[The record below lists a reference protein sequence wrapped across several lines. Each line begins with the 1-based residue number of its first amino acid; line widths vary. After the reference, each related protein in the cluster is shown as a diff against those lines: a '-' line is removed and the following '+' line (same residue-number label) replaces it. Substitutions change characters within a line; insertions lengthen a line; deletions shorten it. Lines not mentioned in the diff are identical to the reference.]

1 MSEGIVMTRVLIV
14 EDSAVSRQLL
24 TRILSSDPDIEVI
37 GTAINGEEALEFL
50 DRQMP
55 DVVTMDII
63 MPRMD
68 GYETTRRIMETKPLP
83 VVIVSASLS
92 REEVER
98 SWKAVDAGAVAVL
111 EKPGFGDIGVKGGNA
126 ERLVETVKLM
136 SQVKVVGRRGRRND
150 VRKGAI
156 TQPPVP
162 PRVQSTQMGETGR
175 GTRVAAQSPVLP
187 SVPPTAGTVQ
197 VVAIGASTGGP
208 PALREILGRLPTD
221 FDAPI
226 LIVQHISPGFSQGF
240 VDWLNGCCPM
250 NVQLAA
256 HGERAM
262 PGNAYIAPDG
272 CQMGI
277 DRRRTIQVRPDK
289 PKNGI
294 APSVA
299 WLFKSTIDAFG
310 AQAIGVLLTGMG
322 RDGAEELKLMKD
334 RGAPTIAQDKETCV
348 VYGMPGEA
356 MRLEAVKYSLPI
368 EKIGDMLCQLVKRKK
383 G

>member
-1 MSEGIVMTRVLIV
+1 MTRVLIV

-37 GTAINGEEALEFL
+37 GTANNGEEALRFL
-50 DRQMP
+50 EQQMP

-68 GYETTRRIMETKPLP
+68 GYETTRRIMESKPLP

-92 REEVER
+92 REEVR
-98 SWKAVDAGAVAVL
+98 KSWKAVDAGAVAVL
-111 EKPGFGDIGVKGGNA
+111 EKPGFGDIGVKGGHA
-126 ERLVETVKLM
+126 ERLVETVKIM
-136 SQVKVVGRRGRRND
+136 SQVKVVRRRGRLKD
-150 VRKGAI
+150 VAK
-156 TQPPVP
+156 PPVP
-162 PRVQSTQMGETGR
+162 P
-175 GTRVAAQSPVLP
+175 SPVSP
-187 SVPPTAGTVQ
+187 GVQPPAGVIQ

-208 PALREILGRLPTD
+208 PALREILVRLPTN
-221 FDAPI
+221 FNAPI
-226 LIVQHISPGFSQGF
+226 LIVQHISPGFTQGF
-240 VDWLNGCCPM
+240 VDWLNATCPM
-250 NVQLAA
+250 NVQLAT
-256 HGERAM
+256 HGARAL
-262 PGNAYIAPDG
+262 PGNVYIAPDG

-277 DRRRTIQVRPDK
+277 DRGRTIHVRPDK

-299 WLFKSTIDAFG
+299 WLFKSTAEAFG
-310 AQAIGVLLTGMG
+310 DQSIGVLLTGMG

-356 MRLEAVKYSLPI
+356 MKLEAVKYSLPI
-368 EKIGDMLCQLVKRKK
+368 EKIGEMLCNLVKRKRD
-383 G
+383 

>member
-1 MSEGIVMTRVLIV
+1 MTRVLIV

-24 TRILSSDPDIEVI
+24 TRILSSDPEIEVI
-37 GTAINGEEALEFL
+37 GTANNGEEALRFL

-68 GYETTRRIMETKPLP
+68 GYETTRRIMESKPLP

-92 REEVER
+92 REEVQK

-111 EKPGFGDIGVKGGNA
+111 EKPGFGDIGIKGGNA
-126 ERLVETVKLM
+126 ERLIETVKIM
-136 SQVKVVGRRGRRND
+136 SQVKVVGRRGRQKD
-150 VRKGAI
+150 FKKGPIA
-156 TQPPVP
+156 QPPVST
-162 PRVQSTQMGETGR
+162 RVQPTV
-175 GTRVAAQSPVLP
+175 GTI
-187 SVPPTAGTVQ
+187 Q

-240 VDWLNGCCPM
+240 VDWLNGSCPM
-250 NVQLAA
+250 NVQLAT
-256 HGERAM
+256 HGQRAL
-262 PGNAYIAPDG
+262 PGTAYIAPDG

-277 DRRRTIQVRPDK
+277 DRRRTIHVKPDK

-299 WLFKSTIDAFG
+299 WLFKSTVEAFG
-310 AQAIGVLLTGMG
+310 DQSVGVLLTGMG

-334 RGAPTIAQDKETCV
+334 RGASTIAQDKETCV

-356 MRLEAVKYSLPI
+356 MKLEAVKYSLPI
-368 EKIGDMLCQLVKRKK
+368 EKIGDMLCQLVKRRST
-383 G
+383 GGQVHGA